1 MYCFVMQPWT
11 TIRGQSTV
19 TTINQTENCW
29 LDLSPYQDI
38 VAWLDCKEVSAGTGG
53 TNVQIAY
60 QTAPTKDDSLFVS
73 VVAAANIATGVATT
87 IMLKDVV
94 ANPLG
99 RWLRWQLTV
108 TGSPSTAWDATF
120 RVFIAANIVGRGGRA
135 KAGATLRANA
145 PLASGPASLAS
156 SVPSTPL
163 HLQSSTLS
171 YGTAVPV
178 SNTATY
184 MKQQPVTYG
193 TAQPIPSKP
202 STFG

>member
-1 MYCFVMQPWT
+1 MYCFVMQAWT

-73 VVAAANIATGVATT
+73 VVAAANVATGVATT

-120 RVFIAANIVGRGGRA
+120 RVFIAANIVGRRGRA
-135 KAGATLRANA
+135 KAGSAMRATRA
-145 PLASGPASLAS
+145 PSVSGPANVAS
-156 SVPSTPL
+156 SAPSTPL
-163 HLQSSTLS
+163 HLQSSSFS
-171 YGTAVPV
+171 YGTAVPALNV
-178 SNTATY
+178 GYTQ
-184 MKQQPVTYG
+184 QQPAAFSTG
-193 TAQPIPSKP
+193 TLVPSKP